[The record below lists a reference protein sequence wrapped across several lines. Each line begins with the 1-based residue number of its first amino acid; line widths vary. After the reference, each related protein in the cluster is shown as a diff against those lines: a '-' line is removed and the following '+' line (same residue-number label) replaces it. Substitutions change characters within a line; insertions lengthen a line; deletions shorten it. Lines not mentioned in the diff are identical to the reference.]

1 MIARFIAAT
10 LVVSA
15 GVASAGD
22 FDAGVKAYQRGN
34 YAAALREFRAL
45 AEQGIPEAQFNLGRM
60 YHQGEGLA
68 GNFRRAH
75 FWFLQ
80 AAKPAMDQG
89 IPEAQLALGIMYYQG
104 QGTAQD
110 YAAAAS
116 WFGQAAGYGVAV
128 AQWNLGIMYYEGK
141 GVVQDFVRAYA
152 WFSLA
157 GSQGHEISNENRD
170 RLQNL
175 MTREQVAEAERISME
190 LDALIRQRACSLG
203 RAACTGSFARG
214 EESGVTGE
222 PANRKDGA
230 MNQACGAAHEKSR
243 TYWGHLVP
251 PASCDIVR
259 LH

>member
-68 GNFRRAH
+68 VNFRRAH

-116 WFGQAAGYGVAV
+116 WFGQAAGYGIAV

-141 GVVQDFVRAYA
+141 GVVQDFVRAYV

-170 RLQNL
+170 RLQSL

-190 LDALIRQRACSLG
+190 LDALIWQRACSLG

-214 EESGVTGE
+214 EESGMTGE

-243 TYWGHLVP
+243 TYRGHLVP